1 MNKVFEI
8 IGKFIIVLIV
18 LTILNFVLFTL
29 PLMWLWNWLM
39 PMIFGL
45 PVITFW
51 QAFGIIIL
59 SNLLFKSINVNN
71 KDV

>member
-8 IGKFIIVLIV
+8 IGKFIIVLIA

-51 QAFGIIIL
+51 QSFGIIII

>member
-8 IGKFIIVLIV
+8 IGKFIIVLIA

-51 QAFGIIIL
+51 QSFGIIIL

>member
-18 LTILNFVLFTL
+18 LTISNFVLFTL

-51 QAFGIIIL
+51 QSFGIIII